1 MQTAESIVTILAD
14 NFVLVDGEMTAY
26 APDGDL
32 VGVSKTVPSENGL
45 LSFRTPAGNLEIG
58 VTDIYCELVSCRIRI
73 SQV

>member
-45 LSFRTPAGNLEIG
+45 LSFRTHAGNLEIE
-58 VTDIYCELVSCRIRI
+58 VTDIYCELVSCKFRI